1 MPFSRSG
8 DICHIFRMSK
18 TKYGLARS
26 SSCFIGAVWAESGTA
41 VGIIRIY
48 LFKDRSSAVKGIKK
62 DFPKAIRGRCGGEGR
77 LLKKVR
83 LCLEG
88 EKASF
93 GTRDIVWDRVSDFQR
108 RIFPVLMSVPR
119 GKVITYKRL
128 ARLAGTGSARAVGGA
143 MAKNPLPVI
152 VPCHR
157 VVGASR
163 DIGGF
168 QPGRSL
174 KRKLLESE
182 GIRFDR
188 QGKILKRFFA

>member
-1 MPFSRSG
+1 MTK
-8 DICHIFRMSK
+8 I
-18 TKYGLARS
+18 KYGLARS
-26 SSCFIGAVWAESGTA
+26 SPCFIGAVWAEGGTA
-41 VGIIRIY
+41 AGIIRIY
-48 LFKDRSSAVKGIKK
+48 LFKGRSSAVKDIKR
-62 DFPKAIRGRCGGEGR
+62 DFPKAIRGRCGGDGC
-77 LLKKVR
+77 LLKKVS

-93 GTRDIVWDRVSDFQR
+93 GTRDIAWDRVSGFQR
-108 RIFPVLMSVPR
+108 RIFRVLMRVPR
-119 GKVITYKRL
+119 GRVITYKRL
-128 ARLAGTGSARAVGGA
+128 ARLAGMGSARAVGGA
-143 MAKNPLPVI
+143 MAKNPFPVI

-182 GIRFDR
+182 GVEFGR
-188 QGKILKRFFA
+188 QGKILKRFFV